1 TRWLW
6 FARTDDTRA
15 WSGLDLQFSA
25 TERAFFFASTTMILG
40 NGQRALFW
48 EDRWLNGC
56 SISELAPQL
65 HALIPKNRRKSR

>member
-1 TRWLW
+1 LW
-6 FARTDDTRA
+6 FARTNDTRA

-25 TERAFFFASTTMILG
+25 TERAFFFASTTMILR

-65 HALIPKNRRKSR
+65 